1 MKKLF
6 VASAAFLLGLAAAG
20 PSAAQPYN
28 YNLAG
33 ASAGGLW
40 TTVGTGFD
48 KAIRAAY
55 PGSSITYQTSGGGFA
70 NVGLVSTGKADLA
83 IVHDAELRLAVNGE
97 EPFRT
102 PYRNLRAIAVMY
114 NFAPAQFVLTKAFS
128 ERYGVTTLE
137 EIAQKKP
144 PLRVVLN
151 RRGNIVYD
159 MTKVAFEASGIALDD
174 IKKWGGEVIL
184 AASQEGSDLMRDRRA
199 DMSTNGVFIGNSAI
213 VETGKAVPSIMVPL
227 SEKTIKA
234 VNDKLGT
241 QSFTIKAGAYD
252 WVPRDVPTVTLSA
265 LIVADEKFN
274 EAAAYGLTK
283 GLLAKL
289 DEYRSIHKAM
299 EAVTPA
305 MLTSSQAVPYHPGA
319 LRAYREAKLVN

>member
-1 MKKLF
+1 MRKF
-6 VASAAFLLGLAAAG
+6 SVALAGLLLGLTVSG
-20 PSAAQPYN
+20 PLAAQPYN

-97 EPFRT
+97 EPFRA
-102 PYRNLRAIAVMY
+102 PSRNLRAIAVMY
-114 NFAPAQFVLTKAFS
+114 NFAPAQFVMTKAFS
-128 ERYGVTTLE
+128 DRYGVTTLE

-144 PLRVVLN
+144 PLRVVFN

-159 MTKVAFEASGIALDD
+159 MTKVAFEASGITMDD

-213 VETGKAVPSIMVPL
+213 VETGKAVPSLMVPL
-227 SEKTIKA
+227 SANAIKN
-234 VNDKLGT
+234 VNERLGT
-241 QSFTIKAGAYD
+241 QAFTIKAGSYD
-252 WVPRDVPTVTLSA
+252 WVTRDVPTVTLSA
-265 LIVADEKFN
+265 LIVVDEKFN
-274 EAAAYGLTK
+274 EASAYGLTK
-283 GLLAKL
+283 GLLAQL

-305 MLTSSQAVPYHPGA
+305 MLTSSNVVPYHPGA
-319 LRAYREAKLVN
+319 LRAFREAKLLN

>member
-1 MKKLF
+1 MRKF
-6 VASAAFLLGLAAAG
+6 SVAFAGLLLGLIASA
-20 PSAAQPYN
+20 PLAAQPYN

-97 EPFRT
+97 EPFRA
-102 PYRNLRAIAVMY
+102 PSRNLRAIAVMY

-144 PLRVVLN
+144 PLRVVFN

-159 MTKVAFEASGIALDD
+159 MTKVAFEASGITLDD

-227 SEKTIKA
+227 SANAIRT
-234 VNDKLGT
+234 VNERLGT
-241 QSFTIKAGAYD
+241 QAFTIKAGSYD
-252 WVPRDVPTVTLSA
+252 WVTRDLPTVTLSA
-265 LIVADEKFN
+265 LIVVDEKFN

-283 GLLAKL
+283 GLLGQL
-289 DEYRSIHKAM
+289 NEYRSIHKAM

-305 MLTSSQAVPYHPGA
+305 MLTSSNVVPYHPGA
-319 LRAYREAKLVN
+319 LRAFREAKLLN

>member
-1 MKKLF
+1 MKKLSIA
-6 VASAAFLLGLAAAG
+6 VAGLLLGLAGTG
-20 PSAAQPYN
+20 PLAAQPYN

-70 NVGLVSTGKADLA
+70 NVGLVSTGKADLG

-97 EPFRT
+97 EPFRA
-102 PYRNLRAIAVMY
+102 PSRNLRAIAVMY
-114 NFAPAQFVLTKAFS
+114 NFAPAQFLLTKSFA

-159 MTKVAFEASGIALDD
+159 MTKVAFEASGFTLDD
-174 IKKWGGEVIL
+174 VKKWGGEVIL

-213 VETGKAVPSIMVPL
+213 VETGKAVPVIMIPL
-227 SEKTIKA
+227 SDKAIKG

-241 QSFTIKAGAYD
+241 QSFVIKSGAYD
-252 WVPRDVPTVTLSA
+252 WVPRDIPTVTLSA
-265 LIVADEKFN
+265 LIVVDEKFN

-283 GLLAKL
+283 GLLGKL

-299 EAVTPA
+299 EAVTPT
-305 MLTSSQAVPYHPGA
+305 MLTSSSVVPYHPGA
-319 LRAYREAKLVN
+319 LRAYREAKLIN

>member
-1 MKKLF
+1 MKKLSIALAGLLLAL
-6 VASAAFLLGLAAAG
+6 VASG
-20 PSAAQPYN
+20 PAAAQPYT
-28 YNLAG
+28 YTLAG

-55 PGSSITYQTSGGGFA
+55 PGSTITYQTSGGGFA
-70 NVGLVSTGKADLA
+70 NVGLISTGKADLG

-97 EPFRT
+97 EPFKA
-102 PYRNLRAIAVMY
+102 PVKNLRALAVMY

-144 PLRVVLN
+144 PLRVVFN
-151 RRGNIVYD
+151 RRGNVVYD
-159 MTKVAFEASGIALDD
+159 MTKVAFEASGITLDD

-184 AASQEGSDLMRDRRA
+184 AASQEGADLMRDRRA

-213 VETGKAVPSIMVPL
+213 VEQGKAVPVIMVPL
-227 SEKTIKA
+227 SDKAIKG

-241 QSFTIKAGAYD
+241 QSFTIPAGAYD
-252 WVPRDVPTVTLSA
+252 WVPKAVPTVSLSA
-265 LIVADEKFN
+265 LVVVDEKFN

-299 EAVTPA
+299 EEVTPA
-305 MLTSSQAVPYHPGA
+305 MLTTSKAIPYHPGA
-319 LRAYREAKLVN
+319 LRAYREAKLIN

>member
-1 MKKLF
+1 MRKFSVALAALF
-6 VASAAFLLGLAAAG
+6 VGLVTASPL
-20 PSAAQPYN
+20 AAQPYN

-97 EPFRT
+97 EPFRA
-102 PYRNLRAIAVMY
+102 PSRNLRAIAVMY
-114 NFAPAQFVLTKAFS
+114 NFAPAQFLLTKAFS

-144 PLRVVLN
+144 PLRVVFN

-159 MTKVAFEASGIALDD
+159 MTKVAFEASGITMDD

-227 SEKTIKA
+227 SDKAIKN
-234 VNDKLGT
+234 VNERLGT
-241 QSFTIKAGAYD
+241 QAFVIKAGAYD
-252 WVPRDVPTVTLSA
+252 WVTRDVPTVTLSA
-265 LIVADEKFN
+265 LIVVDEKFN

-283 GLLAKL
+283 GLLAQL

-305 MLTSSQAVPYHPGA
+305 MLTSSSVVPYHPGA
-319 LRAYREAKLVN
+319 LRAFREAKLLN